1 MEIEVIEPQRAPLHF
16 PVDLDGAPT
25 EVAEVVQAIKKVAER
40 VLYHWDDFPIVL
52 PPPLTVITTESD
64 GNKKSKPL
72 IVRDLFVAPT
82 FEELNIVS
90 LDAKGDPQ
98 PLTKKQLQNVKENG
112 TFEVESMNFPGQVH
126 KWQLSQLLQ
135 KGVHNIHDTLLQDI
149 ALSVHL
155 IVVTARNRLISD
167 FFSVSQSVRA
177 FIHGLAIL
185 LDAFIGVPS
194 LSAKNLEIR
203 IQEERSKYLV
213 AELTVRPNF
222 EDDIDNLCQFVK
234 HQIRKQ
240 TVEKYLFENEKA
252 PPLPYL
258 FQTPKGHE
266 IDLRLFNKEIIRKA
280 LPVIASILE
289 KESRGWFLPFREKV
303 IADLKNKKI
312 SEEELERLANI
323 LILDEYLRRVFA
335 AILSHPQIQELGPGI
350 GSLLVEQAQA
360 VILMHRAVENMHRR
374 LKETLAQLKRCLED
388 LYPVLSRVK
397 PWVQEKLKI
406 AEEDFILDHRWDAHE
421 EALAL
426 CRQSHLEQTSY
437 FLQRDLSFM
446 REREPVLKQELGR
459 VRNPNRSFHWRTQI
473 WSPHHWNVRKVFQ
486 GESEIVPTVI
496 SRTSSSL
503 AQPRSDPNQPVY
515 LVEKQR
521 MHTTTTRIP
530 FWRWINY
537 CYRTYSWMWNAMF
550 IFGIIIPWCSPVSLR
565 ALFCIRPFIPDLEIN
580 QIDGTLY
587 PRKSS
592 LTHTLCSRL
601 LLLWRHIS
609 KSRTEFESRPDTGFI
624 GKGFSRHLNRLWNY
638 FIKGALGTLL
648 IVFFFPL
655 ICFSVSFLSLCVAA
669 FAAVWVPA
677 VTLVFHL
684 VMIFVYDFDSPGLPR
699 NKVCMVVEALLWHIS
714 VLGVL
719 QPILALLVALV
730 ICPIASLI
738 VFLAAMIRC
747 CCRLIWDVA
756 MFHFLIKRRGR
767 VPSSDSW
774 LVKRIAG
781 PGLSN
786 EHFFQIAPE
795 QALAAFEAKL
805 ETEELNAFREEVE
818 RIILLPQQIYREFV
832 AQCFH
837 PFSATLYKEGVYR
850 EVEKEAQELLAALRD
865 QVDRRKKE
873 LQTGL
878 SVNVRSKVKLTAS
891 DLQPTLH
898 VATVVLQRFFPI
910 HVLKR
915 LQIKEE
921 DFWDKKGLS
930 YRDWPG
936 FAAQLFT
943 EVFSIDIL
951 TPLEDSDTRYR
962 LEAHGVNLSRYSE
975 MLQSVALQPNVDFSS
990 VIHIPKGKIHVH
1002 SPYLDLNTFNP
1013 VNNTVSTVKKKET
1026 KNSLL
1031 NYKQQLYPWKKKLKH
1046 THPEKILIP
1055 LPLPH
1060 PVQIAIIIFNRENE
1074 DPIPIETDLCQ
1085 DILKA
1090 IADGSKS
1097 SAILMYEYEDS
1108 PADGQSV
1115 ATTADEYRAVT
1126 SDLETMASEDRFS
1139 HSSLSRSQQLSTGDS
1154 IAVNLAST
1162 EDVTLEPEDQK
1173 VTYSHSSYS
1182 TTV

>member
-1 MEIEVIEPQRAPLHF
+1 MEIEVIEPQRAPLNFH
-16 PVDLDGAPT
+16 VELEGAPV
-25 EVAEVVQAIKKVAER
+25 EVAEVVQSIKKVAEK
-40 VLYHWDDFPIVL
+40 VLYHWDEFPIVL
-52 PPPLTVITTESD
+52 PPPLTVISTEND

-98 PLTKKQLQNVKENG
+98 PLTKKQLQNVKESG
-112 TFEVESMNFPGQVH
+112 VFEVESMNFPGQVH

-135 KGVHNIHDTLLQDI
+135 KGVKNIHDTLLQDI
-149 ALSVHL
+149 AHSVHL
-155 IVVTARNRLISD
+155 IVVTGRNRLVSD
-167 FFSVSQSVRA
+167 FFSISHSARA

-185 LDAFIGVPS
+185 LDAAIGIPA
-194 LSAKNLEIR
+194 LSAKNLDVR

-213 AELTVRPNF
+213 AELTVRPNY

-240 TVEKYLFENEKA
+240 TMEKYLFENEKS

-258 FQTPKGHE
+258 FQTPKGHD
-266 IDLRLFNKEIIRKA
+266 IDLRLFNKEIIRKT
-280 LPVIASILE
+280 LPIIASILE

-303 IADLKNKKI
+303 ISDLKNKKI

-374 LKETLAQLKRCLED
+374 LKETLSQLKRCLED
-388 LYPVLSRVK
+388 LYPVLSRIQ
-397 PWVQEKLKI
+397 PWVEEKLKL
-406 AEEDFILDHRWDAHE
+406 AEADFILDHRWDAHE

-426 CRQSHLEQTSY
+426 CRQSRLEQTSY

-446 REREPVLKQELGR
+446 REREPMLKQELSR
-459 VRNPNRSFHWRTQI
+459 DRNANRSFRWRTQI
-473 WSPHHWNVRKVFQ
+473 WSPHQWSVRKVCQ
-486 GESEIVPTVI
+486 GEGEVVPTVI

-515 LVEKQR
+515 LVERQR
-521 MHTTTTRIP
+521 MHTTTTRSP
-530 FWRWINY
+530 FWRWINF
-537 CYRTYSWMWNAMF
+537 CYRTYSWLLNAMF
-550 IFGIIIPWCSPVSLR
+550 IFGIVIPWCSPVSLR

-624 GKGFSRHLNRLWNY
+624 GKGFSRHLNRFWNY
-638 FIKGALGTLL
+638 FVKGALGTTF

-655 ICFSVSFLSLCVAA
+655 LFMFISFVSLGIAISAI
-669 FAAVWVPA
+669 VWVPIC
-677 VTLVFHL
+677 TLVVHL
-684 VMIFVYDFDSPGLPR
+684 GMIFVYDFDSPGLPR
-699 NKVCMVVEALLWHIS
+699 NKFCIIFEALLWHI
-714 VLGVL
+714 LFRGIL
-719 QPILALLVALV
+719 QPILALSVAV
-730 ICPIASLI
+730 IICPLASFIVFIASVL
-738 VFLAAMIRC
+738 RC
-747 CCRLIWDVA
+747 CIRLIWDSA

-786 EHFFQIAPE
+786 EHFFQISPE

-805 ETEELNAFREEVE
+805 ETEELNAFKEEVE

-832 AQCFH
+832 AQCFQ
-837 PFSATLYKEGVYR
+837 PFSAGLCNTGVYR
-850 EVEKEAQELLAALRD
+850 DVEKEGQELLTALRE
-865 QVDRRKKE
+865 QIERRKKE

-878 SVNVRSKVKLTAS
+878 GVNVRSKVKLMAS

-898 VATVVLQRFFPI
+898 VATIVLQRFFPI
-910 HVLKR
+910 HILKR

-921 DFWDKKGLS
+921 IFWDKKGLS
-930 YRDWPG
+930 FRDWPG
-936 FAAQLFT
+936 FAAQLLT

-951 TPLEDSDTRYR
+951 TPLEENDTRYR
-962 LEAHGVNLSRYSE
+962 LEAQGVNLSRYTE
-975 MLQSVALQPNVDFSS
+975 MLQSVASQPNVDFSN

-1013 VNNTVSTVKKKET
+1013 VNNTVSTAHKKE
-1026 KNSLL
+1026 L
-1031 NYKQQLYPWKKKLKH
+1031 NKHQLYPWRRKPKKSP
-1046 THPEKILIP
+1046 PEKILIP

-1060 PVQIAIIIFNRENE
+1060 PVQISVIIFNRENE
-1074 DPIPIETDLCQ
+1074 DPIPIETEMCL
-1085 DILKA
+1085 DIMKA
-1090 IADGSKS
+1090 IAEGSKS
-1097 SAILMYEYEDS
+1097 SAVLLYDYEDS

-1115 ATTADEYRAVT
+1115 ATTADDYRAVT
-1126 SDLETMASEDRFS
+1126 SDLDTVGSEDRFS
-1139 HSSLSRSQQLSTGDS
+1139 RSSLSHSQQLSV
-1154 IAVNLAST
+1154 AVNLAST
-1162 EDVTLEPEDQK
+1162 EDITLETDDQK

>member
-1 MEIEVIEPQRAPLHF
+1 MEIEVIEPQRAPLNF
-16 PVDLDGAPT
+16 PVDLDGAPV
-25 EVAEVVQAIKKVAER
+25 EVAEVVAER
-40 VLYHWDDFPIVL
+40 VLYHWDEFPIVL

-72 IVRDLFVAPT
+72 VVRDLFVAPT

-98 PLTKKQLQNVKENG
+98 PLTKKQQQSVKENG

-185 LDAFIGVPS
+185 LDAFIGIPS
-194 LSAKNLEIR
+194 LSAKNLDIR

-234 HQIRKQ
+234 HQIRK
-240 TVEKYLFENEKA
+240 TNRGKIF
-252 PPLPYL
+252 
-258 FQTPKGHE
+258 
-266 IDLRLFNKEIIRKA
+266 IIIRKT
-280 LPVIASILE
+280 LPIIASILE

-350 GSLLVEQAQA
+350 GSLLIEQAQA

-374 LKETLAQLKRCLED
+374 LKETLSQLKRCLQD

-397 PWVQEKLKI
+397 PWVQEKLKL

-426 CRQSHLEQTSY
+426 CRQNHLEQTSY

-446 REREPVLKQELGR
+446 REREPVLKQELSR

-486 GESEIVPTVI
+486 GEAEIVPTVI

-601 LLLWRHIS
+601 FLLWRHIS

-655 ICFSVSFLSLCVAA
+655 ICFSVSFFSLCVAA
-669 FAAVWVPA
+669 FAAVWIPV

-684 VMIFVYDFDSPGLPR
+684 VMVFIYDFDSPGLSR

-714 VLGVL
+714 IQGVL
-719 QPILALLVALV
+719 QPALCFGSGSCHL
-730 ICPIASLI
+730 S
-738 VFLAAMIRC
+738 C
-747 CCRLIWDVA
+747 CITHCIFSCHAPLLLQA
-756 MFHFLIKRRGR
+756 HLGH
-767 VPSSDSW
+767 
-774 LVKRIAG
+774 
-781 PGLSN
+781 SN
-786 EHFFQIAPE
+786 
-795 QALAAFEAKL
+795 
-805 ETEELNAFREEVE
+805 V
-818 RIILLPQQIYREFV
+818 
-832 AQCFH
+832 
-837 PFSATLYKEGVYR
+837 
-850 EVEKEAQELLAALRD
+850 
-865 QVDRRKKE
+865 
-873 LQTGL
+873 
-878 SVNVRSKVKLTAS
+878 
-891 DLQPTLH
+891 
-898 VATVVLQRFFPI
+898 
-910 HVLKR
+910 
-915 LQIKEE
+915 
-921 DFWDKKGLS
+921 
-930 YRDWPG
+930 
-936 FAAQLFT
+936 
-943 EVFSIDIL
+943 
-951 TPLEDSDTRYR
+951 
-962 LEAHGVNLSRYSE
+962 
-975 MLQSVALQPNVDFSS
+975 
-990 VIHIPKGKIHVH
+990 
-1002 SPYLDLNTFNP
+1002 
-1013 VNNTVSTVKKKET
+1013 
-1026 KNSLL
+1026 
-1031 NYKQQLYPWKKKLKH
+1031 
-1046 THPEKILIP
+1046 
-1055 LPLPH
+1055 
-1060 PVQIAIIIFNRENE
+1060 
-1074 DPIPIETDLCQ
+1074 
-1085 DILKA
+1085 
-1090 IADGSKS
+1090 
-1097 SAILMYEYEDS
+1097 
-1108 PADGQSV
+1108 
-1115 ATTADEYRAVT
+1115 
-1126 SDLETMASEDRFS
+1126 
-1139 HSSLSRSQQLSTGDS
+1139 SLSHQETRACAFQ
-1154 IAVNLAST
+1154 
-1162 EDVTLEPEDQK
+1162 
-1173 VTYSHSSYS
+1173 
-1182 TTV
+1182 